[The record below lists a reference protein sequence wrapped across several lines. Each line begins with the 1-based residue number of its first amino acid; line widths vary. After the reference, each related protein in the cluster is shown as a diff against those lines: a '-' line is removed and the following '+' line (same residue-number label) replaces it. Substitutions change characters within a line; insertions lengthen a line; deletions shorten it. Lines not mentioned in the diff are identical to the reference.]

1 MDEETI
7 GSIPGR
13 EEAAALRDSL
23 DPDER
28 ERVEATVATLL
39 DLLGKTHTMALLSE
53 FAFAEGPVRF
63 GRLQDSLEI
72 SPSTLSERLR
82 ELTAAGLLRRRSYDE
97 MPPRVEY
104 EPTERARALF
114 PAFAHLHKWAIDHR
128 LEPEG

>member
-1 MDEETI
+1 MHEDSV
-7 GSIPGR
+7 GSVPGR
-13 EEAAALRDSL
+13 EEAAALRESL

-39 DLLGKTHTMALLSE
+39 DLLGKTHTMALLRE

-63 GRLQDSLEI
+63 GHLEETLAI

-97 MPPRVEY
+97 IPPRVEY
-104 EPTERARALF
+104 EPTARARALF
-114 PAFAHLHKWAIDHR
+114 PAFAHLHRWAIDHR